1 MRWEELWDTSLRIR
15 NMFLTTPLPNALAE
29 ELREFIDQ
37 IFATKATVV
46 RSSAPGED
54 SAKTSFAGLHESYI
68 NIRGTEAIIEHI
80 RLVWASLWSDA
91 ALLYRQE
98 LNLDIEKSSMAV
110 LVQEII
116 NGKQSGVVFGENPL
130 NESEAVIEAIYGLN
144 QGLVDGSVEPDR
156 WIVDR
161 KTGAI
166 LSHTP
171 VPRTRALISSADGVR
186 FEPLPALQSE
196 KPPLSDDQVTR
207 IFNLVTTAERLF
219 NAPQDMEWTIKQD
232 CIHVL
237 QSRPITARR
246 ADTGEDQRTWY
257 LSLRRSF
264 DNLTALRSKIENELI
279 PAMVE
284 EASRF
289 AVRNLTRFSDA
300 ELAREINER
309 CASHKQWVDSYWNH
323 FIPFAHGMRLFGQI
337 YNDMMRPADP
347 YEFVDL
353 LRNDTMVSIERN
365 RMLWDMAS
373 IIKHDGQLASMLRSR
388 NVCAD
393 PAFEKMLNR
402 FLNNYG
408 DTVQGFHEAEKQK
421 QALVHLLLEM
431 ASHPTAEK
439 PSPAADIHK
448 QINNFFAHFPD
459 DQKDYARELLELARA
474 SYRMRDDDNLYLGKI
489 EYQMNQAIDEAKRR
503 LIERGLSDVNS
514 CVADELCMVLKNP
527 DYVPAKKT
535 ARQKSSRNCTIKP
548 RQLVGQPAGPGVGM
562 GNARVIIH
570 PSELFAFKAGEI
582 LVCDAVDPAMTFV
595 VPLSSG
601 IVERR
606 GGMLI
611 HGAIIAREYGIA
623 CVTGVPDATELIH
636 TGDHLTIDGYL
647 GIVTIAKHSY

>member
-1 MRWEELWDTSLRIR
+1 
-15 NMFLTTPLPNALAE
+15 
-29 ELREFIDQ
+29 
-37 IFATKATVV
+37 
-46 RSSAPGED
+46 
-54 SAKTSFAGLHESYI
+54 
-68 NIRGTEAIIEHI
+68 
-80 RLVWASLWSDA
+80 VWASLWSDA

-98 LNLDIEKSSMAV
+98 LKLDIEKSSMAV
-110 LVQEII
+110 VIQEIVD
-116 NGKQSGVVFGENPL
+116 GDQSGVVFGKNPFDG
-130 NESEAVIEAIYGLN
+130 SEAVIEAVYGLN

-161 KTGAI
+161 KTGTI
-166 LSHTP
+166 LSLTP
-171 VPRTRALISSADGVR
+171 APRTRVLVPCADGVR
-186 FEPLPALQSE
+186 FEPLPVLQSE
-196 KPPLSDDQVTR
+196 KPPLTDDQVTR

-219 NAPQDMEWTIKQD
+219 NAPQDVEWTIKQD
-232 CIHVL
+232 CIHAL

-246 ADTGEDQRTWY
+246 DDTGEDQRTWY

-264 DNLTALRSKIENELI
+264 DNLKALRSKIENELI

-300 ELAREINER
+300 ELSGEINER
-309 CASHKQWVDSYWNH
+309 CASHQQWMDRYWND

-353 LRNDTMVSIERN
+353 LRNDTMLSIERN
-365 RMLWDMAS
+365 RMLWEMAS
-373 IIKHDGQLASMLRSR
+373 IIKHDGQLASMLHSG
-388 NVCAD
+388 NECAD
-393 PAFEKMLNR
+393 PVFEKMLNT
-402 FLNNYG
+402 FLNKYG
-408 DTVQGFHEAEKQK
+408 DTIQGFNEIEKQK

-431 ASHPTAEK
+431 AIRQTAEK
-439 PSPAADIHK
+439 PLPVADINK
-448 QINNFFAHFPD
+448 RINDFMAHFPD
-459 DQKDYARELLELARA
+459 DQRDYACELLELSRA

-489 EYQMNQAIDEAKRR
+489 EYQMNQAIDEAKQR
-503 LIERGLSDVNS
+503 LIKRGLSNMNS
-514 CVADELCMVLKNP
+514 CAADELCMALNNP
-527 DYVPAKKT
+527 DYVPTKKLV
-535 ARQKSSRNCTIKP
+535 RQQKSKIFTIKP

-562 GNARVIIH
+562 GTARVIIH

-611 HGAIIAREYGIA
+611 HGAIIAREYGVA

-636 TGDHLTIDGYL
+636 TGDHLTVDGYL
-647 GIVTIAKHSY
+647 GIVTIAKHV